1 MNDNRARRRPL
12 RTTCARARSGGLVGR
27 AILEVEAVRELEV
40 ELDRRA
46 LEGPTERITD
56 GDVDLGS
63 VERAVS
69 GVQIPLARVLLVEG
83 SLQLLLGK

>member
-1 MNDNRARRRPL
+1 MDDDWPTRRLVARGVIRG
-12 RTTCARARSGGLVGR
+12 AV
-27 AILEVEAVRELEV
+27 LEVETLRELEV